1 MEKSSPELDPPVETL
16 TPPQATPSKLAKRSQ
31 LSSGGRLFAGVLF
44 ALLSGS
50 IFFLEIQPDPA
61 RWVLFFLGLAGLLLV
76 SFWRAPAEEE
86 KDEEDIVEIAR
97 QAIKTEATRLD
108 NKRADL
114 EKVLI
119 SYGEWMEFPDYQVLQ
134 TTDWKDAA
142 HHTLDDRVATLL
154 DNEAE
159 LVIQRFSSGVYW
171 KDGQFEGRQLLLDLV
186 SFMESIARI
195 YQPESKLP
203 LLELNLESLLK
214 AVNRA
219 SLQIILLL
227 EELPI
232 LEVKE
237 MNLRKMSDNI
247 RKASKVY
254 KKVEEIQPYLK
265 PVRYL
270 WQGSKL
276 LLASN
281 PLLAAG
287 WIAGSEIIWKGGKH
301 LGKKAVDAYLLSLVR
316 QTLGIIAWETAGIY
330 DSTHRYRNPDW
341 IYGVELAHLL
351 SKFDATQ
358 EVLRETFRELGGLPL
373 RSSYDRI
380 FLYRCIAQNASPKPK
395 HFAQPDSLSLEVRQQ
410 LSDQLIQFYEKN
422 ISANADAEN
431 EKTLEWRSGLRERLG
446 L

>member
-1 MEKSSPELDPPVETL
+1 MDESPQEIAESPATGSRSAETR
-16 TPPQATPSKLAKRSQ
+16 PKWAKRSQ
-31 LSSGGRLFAGVLF
+31 LSSGGRLFAGLLF
-44 ALLSGS
+44 AILSGAVFF
-50 IFFLEIQPDPA
+50 IDIQPEPAKWVFFL
-61 RWVLFFLGLAGLLLV
+61 LGLAGVLLIT
-76 SFWRAPAEEE
+76 FWRAPVEE
-86 KDEEDIVEIAR
+86 KKNEDDIVEIAR
-97 QAIKTEATRLD
+97 QAIKNEATRLD
-108 NKRADL
+108 HKRADL
-114 EKVLI
+114 EKVLM

-134 TTDWKDAA
+134 TIDWKDAA
-142 HHTLDDRVATLL
+142 HHTLDERVADLL
-154 DNEAE
+154 DAEAD
-159 LVIQRFSSGVYW
+159 LVIQRFSSGIYW

-195 YQPESKLP
+195 YQPEAKLP

-232 LEVKE
+232 VEVQQ

-247 RKASKVY
+247 RKASSVY
-254 KKVEEIQPYLK
+254 KKVEGMQPYLK

-287 WIAGSEIIWKGGKH
+287 WIAGSEVLWKGGKH

-358 EVLRETFRELGGLPL
+358 EVLRETFRELGRLPL

-380 FLYRCIAQNASPKPK
+380 FLYRCIAQNASPKPN
-395 HFAQPDSLSLEVRQQ
+395 HFAQPDSLGREIREQ
-410 LSDQLIQFYEKN
+410 LRDQLLAFYEKN

-431 EKTLEWRSGLRERLG
+431 EKTVEWRKGLKERLG